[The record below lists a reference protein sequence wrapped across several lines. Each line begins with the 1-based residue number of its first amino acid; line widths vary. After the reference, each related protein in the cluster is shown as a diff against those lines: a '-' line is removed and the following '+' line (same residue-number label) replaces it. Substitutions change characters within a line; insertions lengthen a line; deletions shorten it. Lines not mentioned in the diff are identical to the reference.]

1 MTMTGFS
8 KKELSSSGFAA
19 NPSESLCHCVTSPL
33 WKRGTN
39 HQPAAHPTAN
49 LRRLR
54 RHRRALKGRRLS
66 VQYRRQLGPSPS
78 RGRRLTTSGFTAL
91 SDTSPISSSRAVEA
105 CQSMLSIRIATAT
118 TSREIFLV
126 NDYDGIFKDG
136 VEKRELKAPFQRLR
150 RKCTPLARFAGLPT
164 QGSISL
170 ISRSPAAPYEI
181 SSFATPKGEA
191 SPKPAAHPSANLRQ
205 MRLRSRPRSRA
216 PAAKPQ

>member
-1 MTMTGFS
+1 MRV
-8 KKELSSSGFAA
+8 EVQRLPPQVHQ
-19 NPSESLCHCVTSPL
+19 NPSVCFADISL
-33 WKRGTN
+33 WERETN
-39 HQPAAHPTAN
+39 HQPAAFPPAN
-49 LRRLR
+49 LRRLT
-54 RHRRALKGRRLS
+54 APPPSQGRRL
-66 VQYRRQLGPSPS
+66 PI
-78 RGRRLTTSGFTAL
+78 TSLTAL
-91 SDTSPISSSRAVEA
+91 ADTSPNSSSRAVAE
-105 CQSMLSIRIATAT
+105 CQMMPTVKIATAT